1 MDDQDLLSSI
11 AGNIDIDTEDY
22 NYDDDDDNL
31 ERGERPGYDRDVS
44 YNMDEDES

>member
-22 NYDDDDDNL
+22 NYDDDDDL

-44 YNMDEDES
+44 YNMNEDEP